1 MPREYLRAPLGKL
14 GTPVCRIGLS
24 ATYRPGRA
32 TIHKALDEGL
42 NYFQFFGF
50 DRQMIAVLRDSMGA
64 RRDQFVLASGG
75 YNCIWTHQN
84 LRRALERRLRQVRT
98 EYIDIFY
105 FFGVTRRKYFTARV
119 REELQAVRES
129 GLVRAVGISTH
140 DRGFAAELLRE
151 GTLDAAMIH
160 YNAAERGAEGDLFAL
175 LPESNPAVVAFTA
188 TRWGSLLRPPGGY
201 PKDAR
206 MPTAGLCYRFVL
218 ANPAVHV
225 CMMAPSNHRQF
236 AANLAEIRS
245 GPLAEEDM
253 RFMRRFGDAVHATMR
268 R

>member
-1 MPREYLRAPLGKL
+1 MQPEFMRALLGKL
-14 GTPVCRIGLS
+14 ATPVCRIGLS

-32 TIHKALDEGL
+32 TIHRALDEGL

-50 DRQMIAVLRDSMGA
+50 DRQMIAVLRDSIGA
-64 RRDQFVLASGG
+64 RRHQFVLSTGA

-84 LRRALERRLRQVRT
+84 LRRTLERRLRQVRT
-98 EYIDIFY
+98 DYIDIFH
-105 FFGVTRRKYFTARV
+105 FFGVTQRKYFTGRV

-140 DRGFAAELLRE
+140 DRAFAAELLRE

-160 YNAAERGAEGDLFAL
+160 YNAAGRGAEVDIFPR
-175 LPESNPAVVAFTA
+175 LPESNPAVLAFTA
-188 TRWGSLLRPPGGY
+188 TRWGSLLRPPTGY
-201 PKDAR
+201 P
-206 MPTAGLCYRFVL
+206 AGGRVPSAGMCYRFVL

-225 CMMAPSNHRQF
+225 CMMAPSNLRQF
-236 AANLAEIRS
+236 ETNLAEIRS
-245 GPLAEEDM
+245 GPLPEEDM
-253 RFMRRFGDAVHATMR
+253 EFMRRFGDAVHATMR